1 MELRKYQHDEMV
13 KPVRDA
19 FRTGANRVL
28 LTTATGGGKT
38 AAFSYM
44 VKASLDRGN
53 APWVSV
59 HRDLLVRQASAS
71 LTNWGC
77 PHGILAAGSK
87 YDEQRAQVVSIQ
99 TLSARLANG
108 WKPPRPSFLIADEA
122 HHSLADSWK
131 RVFDNFGDVPT
142 LGVTA
147 TPCRLD
153 GKGLGGVFD
162 RLVIGPTPLR
172 LMNDGYLCRPE
183 YWGVPLAQMPDLSD
197 VGTEMG
203 DYSRAGLAK
212 AIDSK
217 PRLTGD
223 VVSHYLRRAG
233 GLKFCGFAVNIKHAM
248 SLRDAFKSEGI
259 PCEVIHGK
267 LSDDERSD
275 MVERLNTGA
284 ILGLWSV
291 DLISEGFDLPAV
303 SCVILCRPTKSLVF
317 HHQSIGRGLR
327 PVFGAGLPLET
338 MADRFAAMKAG
349 GKEVCIVLD
358 HAGNLMRDGLGP
370 VEMEQEWTLDGVKPG
385 RSRESLPAVKQ
396 CPNCFRMYEPAPC
409 CPSCGHVPAA
419 SERVVKAVAGSL
431 KRLDVKELEE
441 AQARAKRQAQG
452 MAKSEGELV
461 RLFMGRDRMSRGKAI
476 ARAKIILRARRGKS
490 ASG

>member
-1 MELRKYQHDEMV
+1 MV
-13 KPVRDA
+13 SPARHP
-19 FRTGANRVL
+19 FRTGAKRVL

-44 VKASLDRGN
+44 VRESLARGN
-53 APWVSV
+53 SPWVSV
-59 HRDLLVRQASAS
+59 HRDLLVRQASGS

-77 PHGILAAGSK
+77 PHGILAAGAK

-108 WKPPRPSFLIADEA
+108 WKPPRPDFLIIDEC
-122 HHSLADSWK
+122 HHALADSWK
-131 RVFDNFGDVPT
+131 RVFDHFGDVPT

-172 LMNDGYLCRPE
+172 LMDDGYLCRPE
-183 YWGVPLAQMPDLSD
+183 YWGVPPDMMPDLSD

-212 AIDSK
+212 AIDQK

-223 VVSHYLRRAG
+223 VVSHYLKRAG
-233 GLKFCGFAVNIKHAM
+233 GLKFCGFACNIKHATD
-248 SLRDAFKSEGI
+248 LRNAFNAAGI
-259 PCEVIHGK
+259 RCEVIHGR
-267 LSDDERSD
+267 LSDDERAD
-275 MVERLNTGA
+275 MVERLNTGV

-327 PVFGAGLPLET
+327 PVFGDGLSLET
-338 MADRFAAMKAG
+338 ALERFIAMKAG
-349 GKEVCIVLD
+349 GKEVCVVLD

-370 VEMEQEWTLDGVKPG
+370 VEMEQEWTLEGANPG
-385 RSRESLPAVKQ
+385 RKAREQLPVIKQ
-396 CPNCFRMYEPAPC
+396 CPQCFRMYQPAPA
-409 CPSCGHVPAA
+409 CPSCGHIPATC
-419 SERVVKAVAGSL
+419 ERVVKAVAGTL
-431 KRLDVKELEE
+431 KRLEVKELEE

-461 RLFMGRDRMSRGKAI
+461 RLFMAQGCRSRGKAI
-476 ARAKIILRARRGKS
+476 ARAKIVLRARREKS